1 MLGFIRY
8 FFFLETSLVA
18 HVASQRVRSEDIL
31 LIKIGDYTLLI
42 SHEAFLQSWAKKMRL
57 RGVVHSSTEIN
68 CAFTGLNIFS
78 IALGVAPQIVVD
90 DILDCRMPDSGFL
103 PTIGYIII

>member
-1 MLGFIRY
+1 M
-8 FFFLETSLVA
+8 A
-18 HVASQRVRSEDIL
+18 HVASQRVRSEDVL
-31 LIKIGDYTLLI
+31 LIKIDDYTLLIFI

-90 DILDCRMPDSGFL
+90 DILKCRVPDSGFL

>member
-1 MLGFIRY
+1 
-8 FFFLETSLVA
+8 
-18 HVASQRVRSEDIL
+18 
-31 LIKIGDYTLLI
+31 
-42 SHEAFLQSWAKKMRL
+42 MRL
-57 RGVVHSSTEIN
+57 RGVVHSGTEIN
-68 CAFTGLNIFS
+68 CAFTGLNILS